1 MKWFETQGLVNAEDN
16 YVVARTDEFADYI
29 KRVKRGRYVVL
40 FAPRQTGKTTFFKAA
55 LEPAR
60 ADTHGGYGDSEGPD
74 DYRGALRHR
83 AYRAT

>member
-1 MKWFETQGLVNAEDN
+1 MRPVNAEDN
-16 YVVARTDEFADYI
+16 YVVARTDELADYI

-40 FAPRQTGKTTFFKAA
+40 LAPRQTGKTTFFKAA
-55 LEPAR
+55 LAALEPAC
-60 ADTHGGYGDSEGPD
+60 ADTHGGDGDSEGPD